1 MIDLPYLNDV
11 ARGSPSKIILLVVD
25 GLGGLPHPDSR
36 KSELET
42 ANTPNMDALAGESAC
57 GLTTPVAPGI
67 TPGSGPGHMAL
78 FGYDP
83 VKYLM
88 GRGVLEALGIDVELR
103 EGDVSARGNLCTVNA
118 KGLLVDRRVGR
129 IPTRESAPLVELLNS
144 ITVPGV
150 ELSVHPV
157 QDYRFVLV
165 MRGDGLGERISET
178 DPQLVAAVPLE
189 ARALSVDS
197 ARAADAVNAFI
208 NAARDVLGGRDKANM
223 VLLRGFSMLPNLPDF
238 GERYRLSPGAIAAYP
253 MYRGLAKLVGMKVIP
268 TGATFDDELDTL
280 GKHFDEHDFF
290 FLHYK
295 PADAA
300 GEDGDFD
307 AKVTALEALD
317 SRIPRLRALNADA
330 LIVAGDHSTPAMLS
344 SHSWHPVPIMVNSE
358 STRGDGV
365 PAFSERACTRGSL
378 GRIHAT
384 DVMMLALAHSGK
396 LAKYGP

>member
-1 MIDLPYLNDV
+1 
-11 ARGSPSKIILLVVD
+11 K
-25 GLGGLPHPDSR
+25 
-36 KSELET
+36 
-42 ANTPNMDALAGESAC
+42 TPNLDALAGESAC

-103 EGDVSARGNLCTVNA
+103 EGDVSARGNLCTVDA
-118 KGLLVDRRVGR
+118 EGLLVDRRAGR
-129 IPTRESAPLVELLNS
+129 IPTRESGPLVEQLDT

-150 ELSVHPV
+150 ELSVYPV

-165 MRGDGLGERISET
+165 MRGDGLSERVGET
-178 DPQLVAAVPLE
+178 DPQVVGAAPLDAE
-189 ARALSVDS
+189 ALSEES
-197 ARAADAVNAFI
+197 RKTADAVNAFI
-208 NAARDVLGGRDKANM
+208 AAARDVLSGRDRANM
-223 VLLRGFSMLPNLPDF
+223 VLLRGFSMLPSLPAF
-238 GERYRLSPGAIAAYP
+238 GERYRLSPGAVAAYP

-280 GKHFDEHDFF
+280 EEHYGEHDFF

-307 AKVTALEALD
+307 AKVAALEALD

-330 LIVAGDHSTPAMLS
+330 LVVAGDHSTPAILS
-344 SHSWHPVPIMVNSE
+344 SHSWHPVPLMVNSQ
-358 STRGDGV
+358 STKGDGV
-365 PAFSERACTRGSL
+365 SCFSERACAQGLL
-378 GRIHAT
+378 GRLSAT
-384 DVMMLALAHSGK
+384 NVMMLALAHSGK

>member
-1 MIDLPYLNDV
+1 MIDLPYLSDV
-11 ARGSPSKIILLVVD
+11 TRKTPAKIILLVVD
-25 GLGGLPHPDSR
+25 GLGGLPHPDSG

-42 ANTPNMDALAGESAC
+42 AKTPNLDALAGESAC

-103 EGDVSARGNLCTVNA
+103 EGDVSARGNLCTVDA
-118 KGLLVDRRVGR
+118 EGLLVDRRAGR
-129 IPTRESAPLVELLNS
+129 IPTRESGPLVEQLDT

-150 ELSVHPV
+150 ELSVFPV

-165 MRGDGLGERISET
+165 MRGDGLSERVGET
-178 DPQLVAAVPLE
+178 DPQVVGAAPLDAE
-189 ARALSVDS
+189 ALSEES
-197 ARAADAVNAFI
+197 RKTADAVNAFI
-208 NAARDVLGGRDKANM
+208 AAARDVLSGRDRANM
-223 VLLRGFSMLPNLPDF
+223 VLLRGFSMLPSLPAF
-238 GERYRLSPGAIAAYP
+238 GERYRLSPGAVAAYP

-280 GKHFDEHDFF
+280 EEHYGEHDFF

-307 AKVTALEALD
+307 AKVAALEALD

-330 LIVAGDHSTPAMLS
+330 LVVAGDHSTPAILS
-344 SHSWHPVPIMVNSE
+344 SHSWHPVPLMVNSQ
-358 STRGDGV
+358 STKGDGV
-365 PAFSERACTRGSL
+365 SCFSERACAQGLL
-378 GRIHAT
+378 GRLSAT
-384 DVMMLALAHSGK
+384 NVMMLALAHSGK

>member
-1 MIDLPYLNDV
+1 MIDLPYLSDV
-11 ARGSPSKIILLVVD
+11 TRSTPSKIILLVAD
-25 GLGGLPHPDSR
+25 GLGGLPHPETGM
-36 KSELET
+36 SELET
-42 ANTPNMDALAGESAC
+42 ANTPNLDALAGESAC

-88 GRGVLEALGIDVELR
+88 GRGVLEALGIDVELKA
-103 EGDVSARGNLCTVNA
+103 GDVAARGNLCTVDSD
-118 KGLLVDRRVGR
+118 GLLVDRRAGR
-129 IPTRESAPLVELLNS
+129 IPTRESVPLVEQLDR

-150 ELSVHPV
+150 ELSVYPV

-165 MRGDGLGERISET
+165 MRGDGLDERISET
-178 DPQLVAAVPLE
+178 DPQVVGAAPLDAE
-189 ARALSVDS
+189 ALSEDS
-197 ARAADAVNAFI
+197 AKAADAVNAFVI
-208 NAARDVLGGRDKANM
+208 AARDVLGSRDKANM
-223 VLLRGFSMLPNLPDF
+223 VLLRGFSMLPSLPAF

-253 MYRGLAKLVGMKVIP
+253 MYRGLAKLAGMKVIP

-280 GKHFDEHDFF
+280 EEHYDEHNFF

-307 AKVTALEALD
+307 AKVAALEVLD

-330 LIVAGDHSTPAMLS
+330 LIVAGDHSTPAILRG
-344 SHSWHPVPIMVNSE
+344 HSWHPVPLMVNAE
-358 STRGDGV
+358 STKGDGV
-365 PAFSERACTRGSL
+365 PAFSETACAQGSL
-378 GRIHAT
+378 GRIPAT
-384 DVMMLALAHSGK
+384 NVMMLALAYSGK
-396 LAKYGP
+396 LVKYGP